1 MADPISR
8 DDIKA
13 RLENVE
19 ACLRRQEG
27 ELASWR
33 DRSVRVPNWIRN
45 GGIALFMAL
54 FAQAMAA
61 VWWAA
66 QIEGTQLNIAGD
78 VKVNTEYRISSTEKY
93 NDIMIELTKIQVMLE
108 NHFNEQE

>member
-19 ACLRRQEG
+19 KCLKRQEK
-27 ELASWR
+27 ELESWR
-33 DRSVRVPNWIRN
+33 ERSVRVPNWIRN

-78 VKVNTEYRISSTEKY
+78 VKVNTEYRLQSAERY
-93 NDIMIELTKIQVMLE
+93 QEIMIELTKLQVMMETLI
-108 NHFNEQE
+108 NDKD

>member
-33 DRSVRVPNWIRN
+33 NRSVRVPNWIRN

>member
-33 DRSVRVPNWIRN
+33 NRSVRVPNWIRN
-45 GGIALFMAL
+45 GGIALLMAL

>member
-66 QIEGTQLNIAGD
+66 QIEGTQQNIAGD

-93 NDIMIELTKIQVMLE
+93 NDIMIELTKIQVKLD
-108 NHFNEQE
+108 NHFKQE

>member
-19 ACLRRQEG
+19 KCLKRQEK
-27 ELASWR
+27 ELESWR
-33 DRSVRVPNWIRN
+33 ERSVRVPNWIRN

-54 FAQAMAA
+54 FMAGHGI
-61 VWWAA
+61 
-66 QIEGTQLNIAGD
+66 QLQGTLRLL
-78 VKVNTEYRISSTEKY
+78 VR
-93 NDIMIELTKIQVMLE
+93 
-108 NHFNEQE
+108 

>member
-93 NDIMIELTKIQVMLE
+93 NDIMIELTKIQVKLD
-108 NHFNEQE
+108 NHFKQE

>member
-1 MADPISR
+1 MTDPISR

-93 NDIMIELTKIQVMLE
+93 NDIMIELTKIQVKLD
-108 NHFNEQE
+108 NHFKQE

>member
-8 DDIKA
+8 DDIVV
-13 RLENVE
+13 RLRNLE
-19 ACLRRQEG
+19 ACLKRQEA
-27 ELASWR
+27 ELESWR
-33 DRSVRVPNWIRN
+33 ERSVRIPNWIRN

-93 NDIMIELTKIQVMLE
+93 NDIMIELTKIQVKLD
-108 NHFNEQE
+108 NHFKQE